1 MNIFEMVR
9 RDEEKF
15 RTLFEQVDERSS
27 AGAWPVERGF
37 LHLLGRKS
45 DLTDFEESL
54 LMHSFSAD
62 DAVREVPLEEL
73 DDCLAVD
80 LWLKELGRG

>member
-15 RTLFEQVDERSS
+15 RTLFEQADERSS

-37 LHLLGRKS
+37 SHLLGRTS
-45 DLTDFEESL
+45 DLTDFEERL
-54 LMHSFSAD
+54 LMQSFCAD

>member
-15 RTLFEQVDERSS
+15 RTLFERVDDSGS
-27 AGAWPVERGF
+27 AGAWPLERGF
-37 LHLLGRKS
+37 SHLLGRKS
-45 DLTDFEESL
+45 DLSDFEERL

-80 LWLKELGRG
+80 LWLKELTNG